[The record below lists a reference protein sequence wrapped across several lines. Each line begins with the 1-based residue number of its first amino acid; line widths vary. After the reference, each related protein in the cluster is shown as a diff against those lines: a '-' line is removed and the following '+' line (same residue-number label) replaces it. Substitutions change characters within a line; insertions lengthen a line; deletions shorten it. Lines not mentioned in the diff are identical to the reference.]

1 VVPFVVYS
9 RFPILFFPERC
20 QISSFPPLLVFL
32 HRTKQKSLND
42 GTMLAYFH
50 DDACSHPRCS
60 EAVMFNIHI
69 EVVGDVAVVQCE
81 GRIVHSEAAYHLRD
95 AILSQRNARVV
106 VVELSDVDTIEGG
119 GLGMLAFLQRWAHD
133 HNIKLKLFNPTSSVQ
148 NRLEHTWMPSLD
160 VATADEL
167 IALLD
172 RADQNSLPS

>member
-1 VVPFVVYS
+1 MLRIFLSSGISIVP
-9 RFPILFFPERC
+9 I
-20 QISSFPPLLVFL
+20 PLKTEPLD
-32 HRTKQKSLND
+32 D
-42 GTMLAYFH
+42 GTIRAYYV
-50 DDACSHPRCS
+50 ASS
-60 EAVMFNIHI
+60 EAAMFNIHI

-133 HNIKLKLFNPTSSVQ
+133 HNVKLKLFNPTSSVQ

-160 VATADEL
+160 VASADEL

-172 RADQNSLPS
+172 RADQSSLPS

>member
-1 VVPFVVYS
+1 
-9 RFPILFFPERC
+9 
-20 QISSFPPLLVFL
+20 
-32 HRTKQKSLND
+32 
-42 GTMLAYFH
+42 
-50 DDACSHPRCS
+50 
-60 EAVMFNIHI
+60 MFSIHI

-148 NRLEHTWMPSLD
+148 SRLEHTWMPSLD

-167 IALLD
+167 VAILD
-172 RADQNSLPS
+172 RADQSSLPS

>member
-1 VVPFVVYS
+1 VALFAVYGGS
-9 RFPILFFPERC
+9 PILFFRDRW
-20 QISSFPPLLVFL
+20 QFSFLPAFSRFL
-32 HRTKQKSLND
+32 RHTKQKLLDD
-42 GTMLAYFH
+42 GTILAYLY
-50 DDACSHPRCS
+50 RVS
-60 EAVMFNIHI
+60 EDVMFNIHI
-69 EVVGDVAVVQCE
+69 EVIGDVAVVQCE

-148 NRLEHTWMPSLD
+148 DRLEHTWMPSLD

-172 RADQNSLPS
+172 RADQSSLPS